1 MFSSIV
7 NNIRDKFAANKNKPP
22 PSSNTIPDV
31 RKSSVDHSSGDEEDH
46 LHPHQQLLSRTIS
59 SPSTSLHRPR
69 TSMDEAAAEAN
80 NNNSGIGRKMSVT
93 EAIPVRRR
101 STLFGI
107 SNVSADDYIQ
117 KDLISSSWS

>member
-7 NNIRDKFAANKNKPP
+7 SNIRDKFTSNKNRTLTESGPG
-22 PSSNTIPDV
+22 I
-31 RKSSVDHSSGDEEDH
+31 RKSSVDHSSDDGNTDDGH
-46 LHPHQQLLSRTIS
+46 LREPQQTLSRTLS
-59 SPSTSLHRPR
+59 SPSSSLHRPR
-69 TSMDEAAAEAN
+69 CSMDEAAQN
-80 NNNSGIGRKMSVT
+80 VNRKMSVT
-93 EAIPVRRR
+93 EAIPVQRRR

>member
-7 NNIRDKFAANKNKPP
+7 SNIRDKFTANKNKPLT
-22 PSSNTIPDV
+22 NNVPDI
-31 RKSSVDHSSGDEEDH
+31 RKSSVDHSSEDGSIDDGH
-46 LHPHQQLLSRTIS
+46 LREPQQPLSRTTS
-59 SPSTSLHRPR
+59 SPSSSLHRPR
-69 TSMDEAAAEAN
+69 SSMDEAAHN
-80 NNNSGIGRKMSVT
+80 MNRKMSVT
-93 EAIPVRRR
+93 EAIPVQRRR